1 MHWSRVWCTVLTVAS
16 FTKVSCQQQQPSRLP
31 QQPQPQQQ
39 PPQEQQPV
47 SNDSAVQSFAQLSP
61 GDQSELVK
69 NVKAATDGL
78 QVALQGISSHDTAK
92 VLKGVGDVLVE
103 LPRGFRYAGVA
114 FSLAASAFTLVSGA
128 GSAAKADPVLAAL
141 GKLSQTLADDM
152 AQIQRQLDGVNDKL
166 DGIIGNVDRVL
177 SEISDI
183 PSRVVAEMQLTAVSV
198 MKDKFANVH
207 SHATLFAH
215 GNLTRSQMLSKC
227 KDFAVASL
235 LSELETILKDERGL
249 FNAKFERLDR
259 ANGAAQAQLLGFYV
273 AVVPLVTNCNAL
285 EYSMESLREDWTRV
299 HALIQTVYDRASW
312 LLSTTDRV
320 IHVKEK
326 FAPFS
331 TLFDVNGY
339 QQVADYQLAL
349 SFRAYSIA
357 PPHGACFQI
366 SPDKSH
372 LASFKLEA
380 RQKVPDSSVFC
391 VKAVETDDATQ
402 RVVYAERDD
411 NSAATKVA
419 VTGATGVTG
428 TSVGTSVAIIQLE
441 TPGEFDPLD
450 KRGWTKNAVM
460 FFSPKAGHWKRL
472 PTLTLVSD
480 FVILQAATSKVSL
493 DELTRSCQALGAG
506 YDRDG
511 DGHSKDY
518 KGAPWTIFCL
528 RYERRTIREI
538 DAATGPVLTDV
549 QFVEM
554 EAAKAWTAVCPA
566 GLARDKHAVSI
577 PSKVRKGWLTG
588 TSTTS
593 AYAVCL
599 KWEPVV
605 AGSAPSRF
613 VQRVWLDDAAE
624 MRLKPK
630 MVRNEGDTPLSLPAP
645 PLSTGDLANFDL

>member
-1 MHWSRVWCTVLTVAS
+1 MLLS
-16 FTKVSCQQQQPSRLP
+16 
-31 QQPQPQQQ
+31 
-39 PPQEQQPV
+39 
-47 SNDSAVQSFAQLSP
+47 VQSFTQLTPAAQT
-61 GDQSELVK
+61 ELVK

-78 QVALQGISSHDTAK
+78 QIALLGISTHDTAK

-103 LPRGFRYAGVA
+103 LPRGFGYAGVA
-114 FSLAASAFTLVSGA
+114 FSLAASVFTLVSGA
-128 GSAAKADPVLAAL
+128 GGATKTDPVLTAL
-141 GKLSQTLADDM
+141 GNLSQTLADDM
-152 AQIQRQLDGVNDKL
+152 TQIQRQLDDVNSKL
-166 DGIIGNVDRVL
+166 GGIIANVDRVL
-177 SEISDI
+177 SGISDI
-183 PSRVVAEMQLTAVSV
+183 PSRVVAEMQLTAISV

-207 SHATLFAH
+207 SHAALFAH

-227 KDFAVASL
+227 EDFAVASL

-249 FNAKFERLDR
+249 FGTKFERLDR
-259 ANGAAQAQLLGFYV
+259 ANGETQAQLLGFYV

-285 EYSMESLREDWTRV
+285 EYSLESLREDWTRV
-299 HALIQTVYDRASW
+299 HAVVQTVYDRVSW
-312 LLSTTDRV
+312 LLSSADRV

-326 FAPFS
+326 FAPFG
-331 TLFDVNGY
+331 TLFDVDGY

-349 SFRAYSIA
+349 SFQAYSIA
-357 PPHGACFQI
+357 PPHGACFQV
-366 SPDKSH
+366 SPDKSR
-372 LASFKLEA
+372 LTLFKLEA
-380 RQKVPDSSVFC
+380 RQKAPDSSVFC
-391 VKAVETDDATQ
+391 VKSIETDDAAQ
-402 RVVYAERDD
+402 RVVYAERDE
-411 NSAATKVA
+411 SSTAA
-419 VTGATGVTG
+419 GALQA
-428 TSVGTSVAIIQLE
+428 SVGGNLAIVQPE

-450 KRGWTKNAVM
+450 KRRWTKNAIV

-472 PTLTLVSD
+472 PTLTLVID
-480 FVILQAATSKVSL
+480 FVILQAATPKVSL
-493 DELTRSCQALGAG
+493 DELTRTCQALGGG

-518 KGAPWTIFCL
+518 KGAPWTIFCV

-538 DAATGPVLTDV
+538 DAAMGPVLTDV

-566 GLARDKHAVSI
+566 GLVRDKHAVPI

-593 AYAVCL
+593 AYVVCL
-599 KWEPVV
+599 KWEHVV

-630 MVRNEGDTPLSLPAP
+630 MSRNEGDAALALPAS
-645 PLSTGDLANFDL
+645 LSSTGDLTRF